1 MSYTQAVLEAKIMA
15 MYPEIKEHGIGFSMD
30 FDDEEGAWIINFKK
44 AAHELTTHLKK
55 EDADEC
61 INGVFCVHLGVQMGE
76 FVDNFERE
84 EV

>member
-1 MSYTQAVLEAKIMA
+1 MSKNQ
-15 MYPEIKEHGIGFSMD
+15 HGIL
-30 FDDEEGAWIINFKK
+30 E
-44 AAHELTTHLKK
+44 